1 MRVPRHRFWILAGL
15 VCVLAVLSGCVTA
28 EVKSASEALEA
39 ARSAGKDKECPSEF
53 ATAEDLVL
61 RAKLLCN
68 QCKPSEANTLA
79 ADAMGKIQGL
89 CPAKAVAAPPPAPEP
104 PPPPPAPAPTISISA
119 NPSSID
125 QGACSNLTWSATNA
139 TSVSID
145 PEVGSVGTSGSRQVC
160 PTSTTRYTLNAN
172 GAGGS
177 RSDSTMVSVKR
188 RRSRPTSSRSTSTST
203 RPSPPFGRRTCAE
216 LHKLEQFVRKYQN
229 CRFEVDGYTDSR
241 GSETYNQGLSERRAE
256 AVKSLHHLGAAP
268 VPTGSRPRATASL
281 IPSGTTRR
289 RRAAPRIAG
298 PRSWSSASRVRR
310 PLGPA
315 LLEGDAG
322 PVFPRLNPS
331 RVCRWP
337 LACATFRAPFGPF
350 V

>member
-145 PEVGSVGTSGSRQVC
+145 PEVGSVGPSGSRQVC

-177 RSDSTMVSVKR
+177 RSDSTMVSVKP
-188 RRSRPTSSRSTSTST
+188 RPTDKLTIHINFDTAKSTI
-203 RPSPPFGRRTCAE
+203 RKADMPE

-229 CRFEVDGYTDSR
+229 CRFEVGGYTDSR
-241 GSETYNQGLSERRAE
+241 GSEKYNQGLSERRAE
-256 AVKSLHHLGAAP
+256 AVKAFIISRGASADRITATGHGESDP
-268 VPTGSRPRATASL
+268 VGDNATEKGRSEN
-281 IPSGTTRR
+281 
-289 RRAAPRIAG
+289 RRAEI
-298 PRSWSSASRVRR
+298 
-310 PLGPA
+310 L
-315 LLEGDAG
+315 
-322 PVFPRLNPS
+322 VF
-331 RVCRWP
+331 CQ
-337 LACATFRAPFGPF
+337 
-350 V
+350 